1 MENIN
6 IVYCIC
12 LENRKSH
19 MIKFFHKMNIKNV
32 LYINPILG
40 INIKKKYD
48 VYDLINENYIIENH
62 NLYKNK
68 EFNYNKLANTL
79 TFINLLKQFLLTG
92 LDNCIIFEDDLKI
105 PTDNELFII
114 NNRIKLLFNKIND
127 DWQYINLGRCWDR
140 SCIKKK
146 NYKDSYFE
154 IDHCS
159 PVCTHAIILKKS
171 IAKYLI
177 ENTLPLKYPKD
188 NTWRNI
194 IHLDKKWSRY
204 AYCTIPAIF
213 YQDRDT
219 HESTLKLNSKNP
231 NECNGVTKYISK
243 FKYKNPFNYNILMN
257 KIISTLFIILLFKL
271 FQTFY

>member
-146 NYKDSYFE
+146 IIK
-154 IDHCS
+154 I
-159 PVCTHAIILKKS
+159 VILK
-171 IAKYLI
+171 
-177 ENTLPLKYPKD
+177 
-188 NTWRNI
+188 
-194 IHLDKKWSRY
+194 
-204 AYCTIPAIF
+204 
-213 YQDRDT
+213 
-219 HESTLKLNSKNP
+219 
-231 NECNGVTKYISK
+231 
-243 FKYKNPFNYNILMN
+243 
-257 KIISTLFIILLFKL
+257 
-271 FQTFY
+271 